1 MKINP
6 AQVSTEPIKR
16 QSFGKISGDE
26 SLEIKKQRLRK
37 ATKEFES
44 YFVLHMLKA
53 MRKTIPKSDLTSGG
67 LGQGIYTEMF
77 DEQLARKVSGGS
89 ANSLADMLY
98 KTLVTQLEATEN
110 SPNGV
115 DNKIST
121 NISDLPRYQNSSGNR
136 ISSGKPSV
144 KQVEK
149 TESSIS
155 PTIIHKPQM
164 SKDPILSKFG
174 QSIKNASHKYDLNP
188 QLIYSVILA
197 ESGGRPDAVS
207 HKGAKG
213 LMQLTDTTAVEMGVS
228 DSLDPEQNIMG
239 GAKYLRK
246 MLNNFGGNLK
256 LALAAY
262 NAGPGTVSKYNGV
275 PPYPETEKYIEKVL
289 DKLQSSK
296 KG

>member
-1 MKINP
+1 MKISP
-6 AQVSTEPIKR
+6 SQVNTDAIKR
-16 QSFGKISGDE
+16 QSFGKISGNE
-26 SLEIKKQRLRK
+26 PLEIKKQRLRK

-53 MRKTIPKSDLTSGG
+53 MRKTIPKTDLASGG
-67 LGQGIYTEMF
+67 LGEGIYTEMF
-77 DEQLARKVSGGS
+77 DEQLARKVSGSS

-110 SPNGV
+110 AKNNIENEI
-115 DNKIST
+115 DT
-121 NISDLPRYQNSSGNR
+121 DISDLPRYEKTTKSK
-136 ISSGKPSV
+136 ISS
-144 KQVEK
+144 
-149 TESSIS
+149 SSI
-155 PTIIHKPQM
+155 PLDIIQKPQI
-164 SKDPILSKFG
+164 SNDPILTKFG
-174 QSIKNASHKYDLNP
+174 QSIKAASQKYQLNP
-188 QLIYSVILA
+188 QLIYSVIMA
-197 ESGGRPDAVS
+197 ESGGRPDVVS

-228 DSLDPEQNIMG
+228 DSFDPRQNIMG
-239 GAKYLRK
+239 GSKYLRK
-246 MLNNFGGNLK
+246 MLDNFDGNLK

-289 DKLQSSK
+289 DKLQSNK

>member
-6 AQVSTEPIKR
+6 SQAEFGTIIK

-26 SLEIKKQRLRK
+26 SLEMKKHRLRK

-53 MRKTIPKSDLTSGG
+53 MRKTIPESELTSGG

-77 DEQLARKVSGGS
+77 DEQLARKVSGTS

-98 KTLVTQLEATEN
+98 KSLVTQLEAGEN
-110 SPNGV
+110 S
-115 DNKIST
+115 DNAIDDKINT
-121 NISDLPRYQNSSGNR
+121 GISDLPRNVNTSEKNANSLKAGESQ
-136 ISSGKPSV
+136 I
-144 KQVEK
+144 EK
-149 TESSIS
+149 SEHSIS
-155 PTIIHKPQM
+155 PPIVLKPQI
-164 SKDPILSKFG
+164 SNDPRLSKFG
-174 QSIKNASHKYDLNP
+174 QSIKAASQKYALSP

-197 ESGGRPDAVS
+197 ESGGQADAVS

-228 DSLDPEQNIMG
+228 DSLDPAQNIMG
-239 GAKYLRK
+239 GAKYLRI
-246 MLNNFGGNLK
+246 MLDNFEGNLK

-262 NAGPGTVSKYNGV
+262 NAGPGIVSKYNGV

-289 DKLQSSK
+289 DILQSNK
-296 KG
+296 RG